1 MRVMLSVRFAGV
13 ALALFIAG
21 LVSFPSFPTTG
32 AGLFSSSPAISV
44 NRALKGDR
52 LPPAKS
58 TVWQRE
64 FGMPVSPVA
73 AQPRVRIPVGC
84 DAAFSS
90 ISSPHL
96 ANVFR
101 RCMA

>member
-1 MRVMLSVRFAGV
+1 MRAMLSVRFAGV

-32 AGLFSSSPAISV
+32 AGLFSTPAAISV
-44 NRALKGDR
+44 NRVRKGDR
-52 LPPAKS
+52 QPPAKS

-64 FGMPVSPVA
+64 FGMPVLPAPSP
-73 AQPRVRIPVGC
+73 PRARIPIGC
-84 DAAFSS
+84 DAAFSP

-101 RCMA
+101 RCLA